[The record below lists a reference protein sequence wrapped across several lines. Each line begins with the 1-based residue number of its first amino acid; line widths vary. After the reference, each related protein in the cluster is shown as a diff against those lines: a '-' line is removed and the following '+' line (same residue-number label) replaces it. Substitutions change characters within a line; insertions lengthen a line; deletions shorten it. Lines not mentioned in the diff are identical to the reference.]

1 MWMGDAMTRSQ
12 HTAHA
17 LLAILAEAANS
28 VRSPVPVTVE
38 APTLERNAAGT
49 GWRVSV
55 AFEVSDEIAKEIADA

>member
-1 MWMGDAMTRSQ
+1 MTRSQ

-38 APTLERNAAGT
+38 APMLERNAKDD

-55 AFEVSDEIAKEIADA
+55 AFDVPDAIGDKL